1 MLGGLEVRLEQRI
14 LFRLDLPNRK
24 TVCVKAK
31 PNKLANEVLKPILHK
46 YGYKLDLMT
55 IHKVSFSNMFDF
67 RVRMNILDIFHNTVS
82 YFFHKHYMF
91 YFHLCL
97 ENSVMISFHMS

>member
-1 MLGGLEVRLEQRI
+1 MEKTEDSSVLGGLEVRLEQRI

-55 IHKVSFSNMFDF
+55 IHKVSVSNISVFRGRLNTIRSIQLTIFFFFSKM
-67 RVRMNILDIFHNTVS
+67 
-82 YFFHKHYMF
+82 YF
-91 YFHLCL
+91 
-97 ENSVMISFHMS
+97 V